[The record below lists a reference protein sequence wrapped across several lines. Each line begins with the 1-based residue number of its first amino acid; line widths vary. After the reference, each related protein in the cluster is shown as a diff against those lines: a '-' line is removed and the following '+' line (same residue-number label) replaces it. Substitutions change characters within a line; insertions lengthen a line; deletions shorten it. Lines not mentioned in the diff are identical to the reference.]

1 MRKRTKKFEIRSTK
15 LETNSNDQKIQRV
28 SSDECQGTR
37 NFPLDTRPSTLV
49 PFGFRYSDFRF
60 CFPGAPSTLL
70 RTCLAEENFLEWFC
84 QTLQKIESN
93 KMVAKSRRHC
103 CSVEGASQWT
113 PPPL

>member
-49 PFGFRYSDFRF
+49 PFGFRYSDFGF
-60 CFPGAPSTLL
+60 FSVVSL
-70 RTCLAEENFLEWFC
+70 RLCSGHA
-84 QTLQKIESN
+84 
-93 KMVAKSRRHC
+93 SRDK
-103 CSVEGASQWT
+103 GTA
-113 PPPL
+113 